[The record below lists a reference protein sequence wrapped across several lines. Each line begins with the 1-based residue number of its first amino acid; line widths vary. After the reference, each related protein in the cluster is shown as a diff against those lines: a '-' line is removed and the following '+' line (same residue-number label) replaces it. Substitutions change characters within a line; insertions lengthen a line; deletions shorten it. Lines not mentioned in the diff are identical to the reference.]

1 MFLAQSH
8 HAVSIHST
16 VDVGRERGCRDD
28 RRVEVRHRDVEIK
41 QRRSTI
47 YHADQWSS
55 TFPHVVFSRFVIRSC
70 KARYTLATTST
81 VADTV
86 DFVADTVHFV
96 AVYGMRPK
104 QHGRLCRLRPCRIQL
119 CRQCVPGLRLL
130 LSKNCLKT
138 FSDYKK
144 ML

>member
-86 DFVADTVHFV
+86 DYVADTVHSVARVRDQSNTVDFVDFDRAEFNFV
-96 AVYGMRPK
+96 ASVYRA
-104 QHGRLCRLRPCRIQL
+104 
-119 CRQCVPGLRLL
+119 
-130 LSKNCLKT
+130 
-138 FSDYKK
+138 
-144 ML
+144 